1 MRVLAT
7 RRDCSRAAAIRHS
20 YRALRVS
27 CPRPPLSP
35 RPLPSR
41 AIEGHVLRGFGVKR
55 LIDLSIAWSQQWTAL
70 GLKEPPRS
78 DPSADPISFRPTR
91 PKIRKT
97 LRLERD
103 RGRAVRTNHG
113 PHPDAPCRKRAM
125 HPDRRCGG
133 HSALHCSNSSSTKA
147 CKAEKGR
154 RPGGKLAIVRRAPS
168 VLGLR
173 GPQLAVSFSNG
184 RVSMR
189 IRTLQLSASSVKRPP
204 TGSPVVGPPSPAG
217 IPSVGDDDRA
227 GHEARCV
234 GGEEQND
241 GGDLVDFAH
250 ARYRRVVHPSI
261 EQRLRIGGEPGLVGQ
276 AEDDH
281 SAHPGL
287 RQIQPNRWQVLPAP
301 ALPSTPN
308 TTVTPARPAKS

>member
-1 MRVLAT
+1 
-7 RRDCSRAAAIRHS
+7 
-20 YRALRVS
+20 
-27 CPRPPLSP
+27 
-35 RPLPSR
+35 
-41 AIEGHVLRGFGVKR
+41 
-55 LIDLSIAWSQQWTAL
+55 
-70 GLKEPPRS
+70 
-78 DPSADPISFRPTR
+78 
-91 PKIRKT
+91 
-97 LRLERD
+97 
-103 RGRAVRTNHG
+103 
-113 PHPDAPCRKRAM
+113 
-125 HPDRRCGG
+125 
-133 HSALHCSNSSSTKA
+133 LHCSNSSSTKA

-261 EQRLRIGGEPGLVGQ
+261 EQRLRIGGEPGLTRQ
-276 AEDDH
+276 AEEDY
-281 SAHPGL
+281 SAHPSL
-287 RQIQPNRWQVLPAP
+287 RQVQPNRRHVLPRRLCLRRRTRP
-301 ALPSTPN
+301 LHLPRGQRAGPIPTHLRHSQKRRHSRGH
-308 TTVTPARPAKS
+308 TTLSRQQIGLRRLQTQSAVLS